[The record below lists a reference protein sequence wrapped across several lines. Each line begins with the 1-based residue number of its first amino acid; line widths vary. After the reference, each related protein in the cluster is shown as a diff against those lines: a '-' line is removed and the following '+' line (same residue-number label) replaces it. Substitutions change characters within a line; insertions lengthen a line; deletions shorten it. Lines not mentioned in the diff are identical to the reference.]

1 MLDLAGRTYI
11 VTGAGSG
18 IGRASAL
25 AIAKAGG
32 QLVVTDIDRASLLET
47 ADLVREVGGSAEILA
62 GSVAEAAHAE
72 AMVALAVQRFGSLD
86 GAHNNAGIETEIAP
100 IAEASE
106 VEWDRGMA
114 VNLKGVWLCMRAQ
127 IRHMKGHGG
136 GAIVNTAS
144 VGGLIAVPGNACYSA
159 AKHGVIGL
167 SRTAAVEYAQS
178 GIRVNALCPG
188 LTKSGMTNRLLKIA
202 PQLIDSV
209 MPPMKRMAEPEE
221 IAAAVVFLLSDR
233 ASYMSGQAMAI
244 DGAATAV

>member
-1 MLDLAGRTYI
+1 MSDLTGRTYI

-25 AIAKAGG
+25 AIAQAGGRVVIADIAAANLHETAELVRKAGG
-32 QLVVTDIDRASLLET
+32 EVRTLV
-47 ADLVREVGGSAEILA
+47 
-62 GSVAEAAHAE
+62 GSVADAAHAD
-72 AMVALAVQRFGSLD
+72 ALTALAIAEFGGLD

-106 VEWDRGMA
+106 AEWDRGMA

-127 IRHMKGHGG
+127 LRHMSAHGG
-136 GAIVNTAS
+136 GSIVNTAS
-144 VGGLIAVPGNACYSA
+144 VGGLVAVPGNAAYSA

-167 SRTAAVEYAQS
+167 SRTAAVEYAQA

-188 LTKSGMTNRLLKIA
+188 LTKSGMTNRLLEVA
-202 PQLIDSV
+202 PDLVQSV
-209 MPPMKRMAEPEE
+209 MPPMKRMAEAAE
-221 IAAAVVFLLSDR
+221 IADAVVFLLSDR
-233 ASYMSGQAMAI
+233 SSYMSGQAMAI